1 MPLDPGRNAVQ
12 QQCQPVPVVWSMQ
25 HPVLYTLIWVAVI
38 LAVFVAQGARNIHG
52 ESVVP

>member
-1 MPLDPGRNAVQ
+1 MPLDPGRNAVE
-12 QQCQPVPVVWSMQ
+12 QQCHPVPDVCSVP